1 MRIDPWIF
9 QVEILGDFGKRSFSG
24 VMKVQA
30 LLDSARETRGGE
42 ELKTIANSVFVQRGS
57 GGGSW
62 GEKMYLREFI
72 S

>member
-1 MRIDPWIF
+1 MRSDPWIF

-42 ELKTIANSVFVQRGS
+42 ELKTIANSVFV
-57 GGGSW
+57 
-62 GEKMYLREFI
+62 
-72 S
+72 